1 MKCEL
6 VSSLADVNRNEWDS
20 LNTSNHPFTSYDFL
34 NSLEISESVS
44 AKTGW
49 NPQHIIIK
57 NNKGNIIG
65 ASPNYLKMHSY
76 GEYIFDHAWAN
87 AFENAGGQ
95 YYPKLLSAIPFTPA
109 TGPRILID
117 PKNSDNN
124 KIFELIIKMFEVI
137 VQNNNLS
144 SAHINFITDNLN
156 KKLNN
161 EKWIKRKGL
170 QFHWHNRDYNS
181 FDDFL
186 SKLKSSKR
194 KAIRKERRTIMNNN
208 LVIQKVTG
216 NELNNEIWDSFYN
229 FYLNTIDK
237 KWGGAY
243 LTKNFFYLINKTMKN
258 KILLIIAK
266 QNNKIVAGALNFIG
280 SNTLYGRNWG
290 SIVDIPF
297 LHFELCYYQ
306 AIEYAIDNNIKK
318 VEAGAQGHHK
328 IQRGYV
334 AESTYSRHLIQNES
348 FAKAV
353 RNFVQL
359 EAKEIDK
366 QIQLINE
373 QGSPYSNI

>member
-6 VSSLADVNRNEWDS
+6 VSNLANVNRNEWDS

-117 PKNSDNN
+117 PKNPDNN
-124 KIFELIIKMFEVI
+124 KIFKLIINMFEAI

-156 KKLNN
+156 KKLKN

-170 QFHWHNRDYNS
+170 QFHWHNKDYNS
-181 FDDFL
+181 FEDFL

-194 KAIRKERRTIMNNN
+194 KAIRKERRTILNNN
-208 LVIQKVTG
+208 LIIQKVTG
-216 NELNNEIWDSFYN
+216 NELNSEMWDSFYN

-243 LTKNFFYLINKTMKN
+243 LTKSFFNLINKTMKN
-258 KILLIIAK
+258 KILLIIAR

-280 SNTLYGRNWG
+280 KDTLYGRNWG

-306 AIEYAIDNNIKK
+306 AIEYAINNNIKT

-334 AESTYSRHLIQNES
+334 AESIYSCHLIQNQS

-353 RNFVQL
+353 RNFVQI
-359 EAKEIDK
+359 EAKEIDR
-366 QIQLINE
+366 QIELINE

>member
-6 VSSLADVNRNEWDS
+6 VSSLAEVNKNEWDA

-34 NSLEISESVS
+34 NSLEISKSVS

-57 NNKGNIIG
+57 NKKGNIIG

-95 YYPKLLSAIPFTPA
+95 YYPKLLSAIPFTPV

-117 PKNSDNN
+117 PKNPDNN
-124 KIFELIIKMFEVI
+124 KIFELIINMFEVI

-156 KKLNN
+156 KKLKN

-170 QFHWHNRDYNS
+170 QFHWHNNDYNS
-181 FDDFL
+181 FEDFL

-194 KAIRKERRTIMNNN
+194 KAIRKERRTILNND
-208 LVIQKVTG
+208 LIIQKVTG
-216 NELNNEIWDSFYN
+216 NELNNEMWDSFYN

-243 LTKNFFYLINKTMKN
+243 LTKSFFNLINKTMKN
-258 KILLIIAK
+258 KILLVIAR

-280 SNTLYGRNWG
+280 DNTLYGRNWG

-306 AIEYAIDNNIKK
+306 AIEYAIDNNIKT

-334 AESTYSRHLIQNES
+334 AESIYSSHLIKNES

-353 RNFVQL
+353 RNFVQI
-359 EAKEIDK
+359 EANEIDK
-366 QIQLINE
+366 QIKLINE

>member
-6 VSSLADVNRNEWDS
+6 VSSLAEVNRNEWDA

-57 NNKGNIIG
+57 NNTGNIIG

-117 PKNSDNN
+117 PKNPDNN
-124 KIFELIIKMFEVI
+124 KIFELIINMFEVI

-156 KKLNN
+156 KKLKN

-194 KAIRKERRTIMNNN
+194 KAIRKERKTIMNNN

-216 NELNNEIWDSFYN
+216 NELNNKIWDSFYN

-243 LTKNFFYLINKTMKN
+243 LTKSFFYLINKTMKN

-280 SNTLYGRNWG
+280 DNTLYGRNWG

>member
-6 VSSLADVNRNEWDS
+6 VSRLADINRNEWDS

-44 AKTGW
+44 PKTGW

-57 NNKGNIIG
+57 DKNGNIIG

-95 YYPKLLSAIPFTPA
+95 YYPKALSAIPFTPA
-109 TGPRILID
+109 TGPRVLIN
-117 PKNSDNN
+117 PNN
-124 KIFELIIKMFEVI
+124 PDKDKIFELIINMFEMI

-144 SAHINFITDNLN
+144 SAHLNFITDNLN
-156 KKLNN
+156 KKLKN

-194 KAIRKERRTIMNNN
+194 KAIRKERRTIIKNN

-216 NELNNEIWDSFYN
+216 NGLNNEIWDSFYN

-243 LTKNFFYLINKTMKN
+243 LTKSFFYLINKTMKN

-266 QNNKIVAGALNFIG
+266 QNDKIVAGALNFIG

-306 AIEYAIDNNIKK
+306 AIEYAIDNNIKT

-366 QIQLINE
+366 QIRLINE

>member
-1 MKCEL
+1 MKAEL
-6 VSSLADVNRNEWDS
+6 VSSLAEVGKSEWDS
-20 LNTSNHPFTSYDFL
+20 LNASEHPFTSYDFL
-34 NSLEISESVS
+34 NSLEISNSVS
-44 AKTGW
+44 SKTGW
-49 NPQHIIIK
+49 NPQHIIVK
-57 NNKGNIIG
+57 NEKGNIIG
-65 ASPNYLKMHSY
+65 VSPNYLKMHSY

-95 YYPKLLSAIPFTPA
+95 YYPKVLSAIPFTPA
-109 TGPRILID
+109 TGPRILIN
-117 PKNSDNN
+117 PNN
-124 KIFELIIKMFEVI
+124 PDKDKIFELIINMFEMI

-144 SAHINFITDNLN
+144 SAHLNFITDNLN
-156 KKLNN
+156 KKLKN

-170 QFHWHNRDYNS
+170 QFHWHNKDYNS

-194 KAIRKERRTIMNNN
+194 KAIKKERKTILNNN

-216 NELNNEIWDSFYN
+216 NDLNDKIWDSFYD

-258 KILLIIAK
+258 NILLIIAK
-266 QNNKIVAGALNFIG
+266 QDNKIVAGALNFI
-280 SNTLYGRNWG
+280 SKNTLYGRNWG

-306 AIEYAIDNNIKK
+306 AIEYAIEHNIKT
-318 VEAGAQGHHK
+318 VEADAQGHHK

-334 AESTYSRHLIQNES
+334 AELTYSSHFIQNVS

-359 EAKEIDK
+359 EAMEIDK
-366 QIQLINE
+366 QIELINQ

>member
-1 MKCEL
+1 MKAEL
-6 VSSLADVNRNEWDS
+6 VSSLAEVGKSEWDS
-20 LNTSNHPFTSYDFL
+20 LNASEHPFTSYDFL
-34 NSLEISESVS
+34 NSLEISNSVS
-44 AKTGW
+44 SKTGW
-49 NPQHIIIK
+49 NPQHIIVK
-57 NNKGNIIG
+57 NEKGNIIG
-65 ASPNYLKMHSY
+65 VSPNYLKMHSY

-95 YYPKLLSAIPFTPA
+95 YYPKALSAIPFTPA
-109 TGPRILID
+109 TGPRVLIN
-117 PKNSDNN
+117 PNN
-124 KIFELIIKMFEVI
+124 PDKDKIFELIINMFEMI

-144 SAHINFITDNLN
+144 SAHLNFITDNLN
-156 KKLNN
+156 KKLKNK
-161 EKWIKRKGL
+161 KWIKRKGL
-170 QFHWHNRDYNS
+170 QFHWHNKDYNS

-194 KAIRKERRTIMNNN
+194 KAIKKERKTILNNN

-216 NELNNEIWDSFYN
+216 NDLNDKIWDSFYD

-258 KILLIIAK
+258 NILLIIAK
-266 QNNKIVAGALNFIG
+266 QDNKIVAGALNFI
-280 SNTLYGRNWG
+280 SKNTLYGRNWG

-306 AIEYAIDNNIKK
+306 AIEYAIEHNIKT

-334 AESTYSRHLIQNES
+334 AESTYSSHFIQNES

-353 RNFVQL
+353 RNFVKL
-359 EAKEIDK
+359 EAMEIDK
-366 QIQLINE
+366 QIELINQ

>member
-34 NSLEISESVS
+34 NSLEMSKSVT

-57 NNKGNIIG
+57 NNTGNIIG

-117 PKNSDNN
+117 PKNPDNN

-170 QFHWHNRDYNS
+170 QFHWHNKDYNS

-194 KAIRKERRTIMNNN
+194 KAIRKERRTILNNN
-208 LVIQKVTG
+208 LIIQKVTG
-216 NELNNEIWDSFYN
+216 NELNSEMWDSFYD
-229 FYLNTIDK
+229 FYLNTINK

-243 LTKNFFYLINKTMKN
+243 LTKSFFYLINKTMKN
-258 KILLIIAK
+258 KILLIIAR
-266 QNNKIVAGALNFIG
+266 QDNKIVAGALNFIG
-280 SNTLYGRNWG
+280 GDTLYGRNWG
-290 SIVDIPF
+290 SIIDIPF

-306 AIEYAIDNNIKK
+306 AIEYAIDNNIRI

-328 IQRGYV
+328 IQRGYI
-334 AESTYSRHLIQNES
+334 AETIYSSHLIQNQS

-353 RNFVQL
+353 RDFVQL

-373 QGSPYSNI
+373 RGSPYSNI

>member
-6 VSSLADVNRNEWDS
+6 VSSLAEIDRSDWDLLNR
-20 LNTSNHPFTSYDFL
+20 SNHPFTSYDFL

-44 AKTGW
+44 PKTGW
-49 NPQHIIIK
+49 NPQHIIVK
-57 NNKGNIIG
+57 NDKGNIVG

-109 TGPRILID
+109 TGPRVLID
-117 PKNSDNN
+117 PKNPDSD
-124 KIFELIIKMFEVI
+124 KIFELIINMFEII
-137 VQNNNLS
+137 VNNNNLS
-144 SAHINFITDNLN
+144 SAHLNFITDKLN
-156 KKLNN
+156 KKLKN

-306 AIEYAIDNNIKK
+306 AIEYAIDNNIKT

-353 RNFVQL
+353 RNFVEL

>member
-34 NSLEISESVS
+34 NSLEMSESVT

-57 NNKGNIIG
+57 NNTGNIIG

-117 PKNSDNN
+117 PKNPDNN

-161 EKWIKRKGL
+161 EKWIKRKGI
-170 QFHWHNRDYNS
+170 QFHWHNKDYNS

-194 KAIRKERRTIMNNN
+194 KAIRKERRTILNND
-208 LVIQKVTG
+208 LIIQKVTG

-258 KILLIIAK
+258 KILLIVAK
-266 QNNKIVAGALNFIG
+266 QNSKIVAGALNFIG
-280 SNTLYGRNWG
+280 DDTLYGRNWG

-334 AESTYSRHLIQNES
+334 AESTYSRHFIQNES

>member
-34 NSLEISESVS
+34 NSLEMSESVT

-57 NNKGNIIG
+57 NNTGNIIG

-109 TGPRILID
+109 TGPRVLID
-117 PKNSDNN
+117 PKNPDNN
-124 KIFELIIKMFEVI
+124 KIFKLIINMFEAI

-144 SAHINFITDNLN
+144 SAHINFITDNLS

-243 LTKNFFYLINKTMKN
+243 LTKSFFYLINETMKN

-266 QNNKIVAGALNFIG
+266 QNNKIIAGALNFIG

-359 EAKEIDK
+359 ETKEIDK

-373 QGSPYSNI
+373 QSSPYSNI